1 MTVQLLDSLIRQI
14 DLLTPDEQLRLVSY
28 VIEKTR
34 KKMPSVKPRRKWK
47 DVCGLLPYP
56 ALGEDA
62 QAYISRTRREGDAH
76 REGQL
81 RRTL

>member
-1 MTVQLLDSLIRQI
+1 MTVQLLDSLIKQV
-14 DLLTPDEQLRLVSY
+14 DLLTAEEQLRLVSY

-34 KKMPSVKPRRKWK
+34 KQMTARRPRRKWK

-62 QAYISRTRREGDAH
+62 QAYISRTRREGDEH
-76 REGQL
+76 RERQL
-81 RRTL
+81 RRMP